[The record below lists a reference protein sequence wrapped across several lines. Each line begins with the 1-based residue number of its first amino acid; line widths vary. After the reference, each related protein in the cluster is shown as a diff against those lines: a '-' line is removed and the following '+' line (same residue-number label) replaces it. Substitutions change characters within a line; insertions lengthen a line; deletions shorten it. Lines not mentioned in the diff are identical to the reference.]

1 MRWSALRATVSLE
14 TASLASNRGAKAR
27 EPTIPFGNSN
37 VPNIEGCMG
46 WPWLPQ
52 WVFYKRGLPPNVVP
66 VADQVMWS
74 SYSSVLASILEIH
87 EALCRADI

>member
-1 MRWSALRATVSLE
+1 
-14 TASLASNRGAKAR
+14 
-27 EPTIPFGNSN
+27 
-37 VPNIEGCMG
+37 MG

-66 VADQVMWS
+66 VDQVMWS